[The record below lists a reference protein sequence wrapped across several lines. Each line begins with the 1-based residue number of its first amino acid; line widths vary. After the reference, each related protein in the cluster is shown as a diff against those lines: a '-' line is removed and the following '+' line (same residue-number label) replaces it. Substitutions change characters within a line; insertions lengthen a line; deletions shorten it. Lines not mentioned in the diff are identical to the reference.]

1 MTERRIVISPLQ
13 GAAIEWG
20 RTALDSFSV
29 PQHTRSS
36 EIKQSGVRFAKSICH
51 FGAGREPIAKRA
63 FLVLSIFESE
73 SGRAGERESNHFSVL
88 YLAAGT

>member
-1 MTERRIVISPLQ
+1 MTERRIVISPS

-36 EIKQSGVRFAKSICH
+36 EINNQAFGSPSQSATLAPAANPLR
-51 FGAGREPIAKRA
+51 REPSSCSQSSR
-63 FLVLSIFESE
+63 V
-73 SGRAGERESNHFSVL
+73 RAGERESNHFSVL